1 LNTLLPVIANSEE
14 SLPSNLSASFA
25 NNAIEALTAFDVV
38 PLIVAFIV
46 PSTVKSPFMCAEP
59 DTERDPVINGSNIF
73 I

>member
-1 LNTLLPVIANSEE
+1 M
-14 SLPSNLSASFA
+14 
-25 NNAIEALTAFDVV
+25 
-38 PLIVAFIV
+38 V